1 MNPCQ
6 RESLSSR
13 YRLSGNFVAVPAE
26 AVVQGSADG
35 TEVFEAC
42 KDETLMLL
50 SPLPSYITADCRDDQ
65 DDGTDWSLAS
75 FRSHFISYLG
85 RPKKL

>member
-1 MNPCQ
+1 MPT
-6 RESLSSR
+6 RELSSR
-13 YRLSGNFVAVPAE
+13 YCLSGDSVAAPAE
-26 AVVQGSADG
+26 AVVQGSPDC

-50 SPLPSYITADCRDDQ
+50 SLLPSNIIADCRETQ
-65 DDGTDWSLAS
+65 DDATDRSLAS